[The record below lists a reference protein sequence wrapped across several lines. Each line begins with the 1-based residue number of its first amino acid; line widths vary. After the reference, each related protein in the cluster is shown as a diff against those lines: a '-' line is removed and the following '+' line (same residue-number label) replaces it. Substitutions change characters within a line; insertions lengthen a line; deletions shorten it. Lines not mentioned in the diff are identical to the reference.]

1 MPAVYPQP
9 THTSRKIDYDK
20 NNVSRVPFRVTEDPK
35 IFLYS
40 KHYYETRYNKVM
52 NIPVVIREQPLKAS
66 AEKQSYWSLS
76 VRLNLLHR
84 FT

>member
-1 MPAVYPQP
+1 MPAIYPQP

-35 IFLYS
+35 EFLYS

-52 NIPVVIREQPLKAS
+52 NIPVVIKEQPLKAS
-66 AEKQSYWSLS
+66 SEKQSYWSLS
-76 VRLNLLHR
+76 VRLNLLHG